1 MEPIQLMLEDLGRQ
15 IAEGVLKTSE
25 WRARAIVAEHAL
37 SEIAAA
43 GRQEDED
50 APTLAAVPDAPE
62 ETEEDQ
68 T

>member
-1 MEPIQLMLEDLGRQ
+1 MLEDLGRQ

-37 SEIAAA
+37 AEIAAA
-43 GRQEDED
+43 EQEDED
-50 APTLAAVPDAPE
+50 EAPTLAAVPDAPE